1 MKLKAPEG
9 VGDPCVAGV
18 IIESRNGFYEVDTKV
33 GALLIECF
41 GFAEVGVGEKTAAA
55 PPPEPV
61 ARPAPFGRR
70 GLRLAKDPD

>member
-18 IIESRNGFYEVDTKV
+18 IVASRNGLYEVDSKV

-41 GFAEVGVGEKTAAA
+41 GFVEVGDGREVTAG
-55 PPPEPV
+55 
-61 ARPAPFGRR
+61 RPAEPALQPAQVGRR
-70 GLRLAKDPD
+70 GLQAAKKA